1 MKKDFFTKKRLLF
14 ILIIFLLLFFLF
26 NYFKTTDLN
35 FISAVNNNEK
45 NTKIVN
51 QLFEKDNILD
61 SEIKKEDES
70 IEIDQKNSDQAKEI
84 KKVILLKE
92 IRDPFAAVKSESLSK
107 EKKLVKS
114 NKNKFKINT
123 DLKSAEGAVCLEK
136 NIITKIKNQKPDI
149 ESNLNKKKS
158 DSIKTE
164 EKELNLN
171 IKFPFKLL
179 GIIKNNNKSS
189 ALFLYQGKNILKRE
203 TEKID
208 IFNIEKI
215 NKKDLVLKY
224 ENQKIKLKLWRL
236 DEIEN

>member
-61 SEIKKEDES
+61 SEIKKEEES
-70 IEIDQKNSDQAKEI
+70 IEIAQKNSDQAKEI

-107 EKKLVKS
+107 EKNLVKS

-136 NIITKIKNQKPDI
+136 NIITKIKNQK
-149 ESNLNKKKS
+149 S
-158 DSIKTE
+158 DSLKTE

-215 NKKDLVLKY
+215 NKKDLILKY